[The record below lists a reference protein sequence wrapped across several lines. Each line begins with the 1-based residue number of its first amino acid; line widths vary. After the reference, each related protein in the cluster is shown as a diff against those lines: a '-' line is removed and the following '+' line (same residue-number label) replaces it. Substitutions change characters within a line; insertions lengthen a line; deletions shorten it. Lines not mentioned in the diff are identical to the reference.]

1 MNERSSQPAAVP
13 PPPLPGGGSVPTAPQ
28 SAYAA
33 AGSASPSQPVQYN
46 SNQYASAQQR
56 PAQYGTEQHSP
67 AQYNVSRYGSAGQY
81 PAAAQYQASQ
91 YADNQYGAASQYHA
105 AMQAAAQQAAQRA
118 ARRRGIK
125 TTVNR
130 ASRFALIYM
139 IVFMGAYLLCQ
150 LALEAIAKHLVD
162 TGGAAGIDHAL
173 ALSAI
178 IDAEG
183 LLYLFAVAVGV
194 IVLMLMRGGM
204 VCSASLW
211 LGERGRD
218 GRRTGRLMKPAWLVV
233 FFALVIGVQGV
244 LEVTQIV
251 LAMFGIRF
259 VSLTDGAQGLAGAV
273 LAGGG
278 PLGAWHAGLG
288 GPVDPNYFSP
298 VGSFFVGGTC
308 YAWFLAP
315 IVEEIVFRGVVMG
328 TLKPLGRKFAILTSA
343 IMFGLFH
350 DDLVQGL
357 FAFGLGLILGFV
369 AMEYSLL
376 WSIALH
382 MFNNAVL
389 SGLFIDVFASSL
401 GDDAVVVC
409 MLLLTVVGIIGLI
422 VVFTRFGSGLRR
434 YSRKH
439 RTAAGTYGA
448 AWTSGWFVAFVVV
461 NVALTVAF
469 AVLTA
474 MGS

>member
-1 MNERSSQPAAVP
+1 
-13 PPPLPGGGSVPTAPQ
+13 
-28 SAYAA
+28 
-33 AGSASPSQPVQYN
+33 
-46 SNQYASAQQR
+46 
-56 PAQYGTEQHSP
+56 
-67 AQYNVSRYGSAGQY
+67 
-81 PAAAQYQASQ
+81 
-91 YADNQYGAASQYHA
+91 
-105 AMQAAAQQAAQRA
+105 MQAAAQRA
-118 ARRRGIK
+118 ERRRGIK

-150 LALEAIAKHLVD
+150 LALEAIAKHMID
-162 TGGAAGIDHAL
+162 TGGAGFGHAL
-173 ALSAI
+173 ALLAI
-178 IDAEG
+178 INGEG

-244 LEVTQIV
+244 LEITQIV

-259 VSLTDGAQGLAGAV
+259 VSLTDGAQGLAGTV
-273 LAGGG
+273 LAGGA

-401 GDDAVVVC
+401 GDDAVVIC
-409 MLLLTVVGIIGLI
+409 MLLLMVVGIVGLI